1 MAKYLKIGFVRELE
15 LKLNKEEIS
24 YSKFVELLEE
34 EVIYNYSNK

>member
-15 LKLNKEEIS
+15 YLLNKEEIS